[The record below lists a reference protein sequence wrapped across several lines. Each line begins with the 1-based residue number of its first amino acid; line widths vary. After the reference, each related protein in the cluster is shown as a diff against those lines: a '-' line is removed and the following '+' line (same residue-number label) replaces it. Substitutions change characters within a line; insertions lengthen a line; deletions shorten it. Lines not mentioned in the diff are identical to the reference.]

1 MPRSRISALSVRGG
15 NVEVFLRPLLIE
27 LGATVPTGGLY
38 VTEDEFADLDAV
50 VKRWSAVATPIVC
63 SLLAPEGA

>member
-1 MPRSRISALSVRGG
+1 
-15 NVEVFLRPLLIE
+15 VEVFLRPLLIE